1 MVQVPATALISG
13 NHGTQA
19 AVLDNSKQV
28 VSNRASWPGFKHH
41 LVAVIEDRGLRTMV
55 ARDKRRGRYLHH
67 VWVAR
72 DLELYL
78 AIRTGGEF
86 LAELSACSSTSML
99 REGTFNA
106 FEVVTS
112 FASKCWPGYCGIS
125 KVAFSPG

>member
-1 MVQVPATALISG
+1 MAGGRRRWQLDLIAGFYCLRRAVDHPIRWGEPGDNLYGVPKVVAE
-13 NHGTQA
+13 
-19 AVLDNSKQV
+19 LD
-28 VSNRASWPGFKHH
+28 GFKHH

-86 LAELSACSSTSML
+86 LGRILGL
-99 REGTFNA
+99 QLN
-106 FEVVTS
+106 
-112 FASKCWPGYCGIS
+112 KQ
-125 KVAFSPG
+125 